1 MSNQRS
7 GKWKPAAMSDGGK
20 IDAMVLCQF
29 FKSAKEA
36 LESAGYEDS
45 AFYFEQC
52 EDWMRE
58 GRSFN
63 KDARVILGL

>member
-7 GKWKPAAMSDGGK
+7 GNWKPAAMSDGGK
-20 IDAMVLCQF
+20 IDAMTLTTF

-36 LESAGYEDS
+36 LERAGYDDC

-58 GRSFN
+58 GGSIN
-63 KDARVILGL
+63 NNAAKILGL

>member
-1 MSNQRS
+1 MSNQRG
-7 GKWKPAAMSDGGK
+7 GKWKPATLNDGGK
-20 IDAMVLCQF
+20 IDAMVLTTF

-36 LESAGYEDS
+36 LERSGKEDA

-58 GRSFN
+58 GNSIN
-63 KDARVILGL
+63 SNAAKVLGL